1 MISAWGLP
9 ESVRF
14 GEKNYAFH
22 ADYRDIMEI
31 FSYLEDPDMPEYLR
45 WQVALALFYK
55 EEIPPE
61 HSQAA
66 MEYLA
71 AFINCGKEDAGKPAP
86 KLIDWEQDALTIV
99 ADVNKVAGQEVR
111 ALPFVHWWTFMA
123 WFNAIGEGQLSTIAS
138 IRSKLRQGKKLEKWE
153 QDFYRENKDRVDL
166 KKHYSQAEQAQRD
179 ALNAMLDGK

>member
-9 ESVRF
+9 THVELGGKR
-14 GEKNYAFH
+14 YAFH

-45 WQVALALFYK
+45 WQVALALFY
-55 EEIPPE
+55 EEPIPEE
-61 HSQAA
+61 HQQQA

-86 KLIDWEQDALTIV
+86 KLLDWEQDASLIV
-99 ADVNKVAGQEVR
+99 ADVNKVASQEIR
-111 ALPFVHWWTFMA
+111 ALRFVHWWTFMA
-123 WFNAIGEGQLSTIAS
+123 WFNAVGEGQLSTVVS

-153 QDFYRENKDRVDL
+153 QDYYRENKDRVDL
-166 KKHYSQAEQAQRD
+166 KKRYSQDEQAQRD
-179 ALNAMLDGK
+179 KLNALLDGQ